1 MVELAL
7 SCRDK
12 GGLHYRGVVE
22 LAVRVGS
29 VEMANVA
36 AAGGVGAMLSEA
48 ASE

>member
-7 SCRDK
+7 SVGVRVGCA
-12 GGLHYRGVVE
+12 RGVVE

-29 VEMANVA
+29 AEMVDVA

-48 ASE
+48 TSE